1 MTKQRIKIATLIILF
16 IGLLQ
21 SCTVNMEMT
30 FHKDDATSILMEFDS
45 KEMIDMMQSKSDSTS
60 KKSNLNKLSKEWKSI
75 YQLSEEEG
83 KPISK
88 DSMEVA
94 KKIFLKGIFDQEQE
108 TGFAIK
114 MERLNKKELEG
125 FSDSKNE
132 EAKMLSPFVKSG
144 TDWDGKRL
152 IIDMKEISSKKE
164 EKEQEKDKKEE
175 KIDELFSSIENMLK
189 MIDVQFNATF
199 KFENKIKSIKGK
211 HQNFKK
217 IDNHTVQISVKFN
230 EEFDKTKKNDDKI
243 IITTE

>member
-1 MTKQRIKIATLIILF
+1 MTKQRKKIATLIVLF

-60 KKSNLNKLSKEWKSI
+60 KKSNLNKFSKEWKSI

-94 KKIFLKGIFDQEQE
+94 KKIFLKGIYDQEQE

-114 MERLNKKELEG
+114 MERLDKKELEG
-125 FSDSKNE
+125 FSDSENK

-164 EKEQEKDKKEE
+164 EKEQKKDKKEE
-175 KIDELFSSIENMLK
+175 KIDELFSGIENMLK

>member
-1 MTKQRIKIATLIILF
+1 MTKQKIKIATLIVLF

-75 YQLSEEEG
+75 YQISEEEG

-94 KKIFLKGIFDQEQE
+94 KKIFLKGIYDQEQE

-114 MERLNKKELEG
+114 MERLTKKELEG

-152 IIDMKEISSKKE
+152 VIDMKDLTSKE
-164 EKEQEKDKKEE
+164 EKEEQEDNELSDKMQN
-175 KIDELFSSIENMLK
+175 FMK
-189 MIDVQFNATF
+189 MIDIQFNVTF
-199 KFENKIKSIKGK
+199 KFDNRIESIKGK
-211 HQNFKK
+211 HSKFKK
-217 IDNHTVQISVKFN
+217 IDDHTVQVSLKLN
-230 EEFDKTKKNDDKI
+230 EELDRNEKNDDKI
-243 IITTE
+243 IVVTE

>member
-60 KKSNLNKLSKEWKSI
+60 KKSNLNKFSKEWKSI

-94 KKIFLKGIFDQEQE
+94 KKIFLKGIYDQEQE

-114 MERLNKKELEG
+114 MERLTKKELEG

-164 EKEQEKDKKEE
+164 EKGQEKDKKEE
-175 KIDELFSSIENMLK
+175 KIDELFSGIENMLK

-217 IDNHTVQISVKFN
+217 IDNHTVQISMKFN
-230 EEFDKTKKNDDKI
+230 EEFDENKKNDDKI

>member
-60 KKSNLNKLSKEWKSI
+60 KKSNLNKFSKEWKSI

-94 KKIFLKGIFDQEQE
+94 KKIFLKGIYDQEQE

-114 MERLNKKELEG
+114 MERLTKKELEG

-132 EAKMLSPFVKSG
+132 EAKMVSPFVKSG

-175 KIDELFSSIENMLK
+175 KIDELFSGIENMLK
-189 MIDVQFNATF
+189 MIDIQFNATF

-217 IDNHTVQISVKFN
+217 IDNHTVQISMKFN
-230 EEFDKTKKNDDKI
+230 EEFDENKKNDDKI

>member
-1 MTKQRIKIATLIILF
+1 MTKQRKKIATLIVLF

-75 YQLSEEEG
+75 YQLFEEEG
-83 KPISK
+83 KPINK

-94 KKIFLKGIFDQEQE
+94 KKIFLKGIYDQEQE

-132 EAKMLSPFVKSG
+132 EAKMLSPFVRSG

-175 KIDELFSSIENMLK
+175 KIDELFSGIENMLK
-189 MIDVQFNATF
+189 MIDVQFNTTF

-217 IDNHTVQISVKFN
+217 IDNHTVQISMKLN
-230 EEFDKTKKNDDKI
+230 EESDKNKKNDDKI